1 MNMNDASSA
10 QLDLAEYLV
19 ETYFPNDPVDPLA
32 LADTH
37 AITTSFGHYED
48 AFDGLLELRRNRFH
62 IYLNRDRLADA
73 GQPRA
78 RFTAAHELGHYFID
92 EHRNAL
98 IAGIK
103 PHPSF
108 TEFVNNTIA
117 EYQADSF
124 AAALL
129 LPPKRFQAAARRK
142 QASLGSIIDLAKL
155 FNTSMMSTAI
165 TYARSDV
172 APVTVMLWDETRR
185 RWCWSS
191 QSVWTLT
198 RNKAYKDTANVP
210 AGSLTR
216 SLLASPSALAEG
228 SRGSTLSQW
237 FPFVAAGS
245 RNDRVCREEAMRLG
259 KYGVLTLLEV
269 DGG

>member
-1 MNMNDASSA
+1 MNNLSP
-10 QLDLAEYLV
+10 QLDLAEFLA
-19 ETYFPNDPVDPLA
+19 ETYFPDDPINPLE
-32 LADTH
+32 LAERH

-48 AFDGLLELRRNRFH
+48 AFDGLLELRNNRFH
-62 IYLNRDRLADA
+62 IYLNADRLVDIE
-73 GQPRA
+73 QPRT

-98 IAGIK
+98 IAGVS

-108 TEFVNNTIA
+108 TEFATNELA
-117 EYQADSF
+117 EFQADSF

-129 LPPKRFQAAARRK
+129 LPPKRFQAAARK
-142 QASLGSIIDLAKL
+142 KEASIRSIVDLAKL

-172 APVTVMLWDETRR
+172 APVAVMLWDETRR

-191 QSVWTLT
+191 RSVWELT
-198 RNKAYKDTANVP
+198 YNKAYKDTANVP
-210 AGSLTR
+210 PGSVTQ
-216 SLLASPSALAEG
+216 SLLFSPESPLDG
-228 SRGSTLSQW
+228 NRGSTLSQW
-237 FPFVAAGS
+237 FPFIAPGS
-245 RNDRVCREEAMRLG
+245 RNDRICREEAMRLG

-269 DGG
+269 E